1 MSRLSIEQQVK
12 IAIAIGRYVRAADGF
27 VNATRE
33 HTQAQKALSELMGA
47 DSRMVAKVDY
57 RHYLAE
63 TDADG
68 ELFDVTEIEVL

>member
-1 MSRLSIEQQVK
+1 MSQLSIEQQVK

-27 VNATRE
+27 MKACSE

>member
-1 MSRLSIEQQVK
+1 MSQLSIEKQVQ

-27 VNATRE
+27 VAACKE
-33 HTQAQKALSELMGA
+33 HTQAQKELSELMGA